1 MKHLTR
7 KAAAVVIGTA
17 VAVSTIG
24 LGAASAGVTKT
35 GVTKTGVTKTG
46 VTKTGIVKVP
56 IGPVNGLPI
65 QRYITPSANLDAVA
79 NALTLRTKSVN
90 TLVALPA
97 GLNVTKPVTVS
108 IWYDNAP
115 GQPQSYVRSSGNRFL
130 QSFPAGN
137 GQALYKPIRVHL
149 TEQVS
154 ATRTNQY
161 DVFWNPLVQPLYDI
175 RVSPLN
181 FTLNQDCDW
190 VGDSEPV
197 VVWSDPKGVTGSASY
212 SLDAGDRVTVN
223 GFARTYTE
231 VGQLAGLK
239 LPSVDWFEDDP
250 FSLGAVA
257 PAPSGQLALVNSYTY
272 NRTLDE
278 TTGQDC
284 KATLKY
290 SVTKTLRFYPYL

>member
-7 KAAAVVIGTA
+7 KAAAVVIGAA
-17 VAVSTIG
+17 VAVSTVG

-35 GVTKTGVTKTG
+35 GVTKTNV
-46 VTKTGIVKVP
+46 VKVP
-56 IGPVNGLPI
+56 IGPVKGLPI
-65 QRYITPSANLDAVA
+65 QQYVTPSANLDAIA
-79 NALTLRTKSVN
+79 NALTLRTKSVS

-108 IWYDNAP
+108 IWYDNSP
-115 GQPQSYVRSSGNRFL
+115 GQPQSYVRGSGNRFL
-130 QSFPAGN
+130 QTFPAEN

-154 ATRTNQY
+154 PTQINQY
-161 DVFWNPLVQPLYDI
+161 DVLWNPLVQPLYDI
-175 RVSPLN
+175 RVSPLT

-190 VGDSEPV
+190 VGNSEPV
-197 VVWSDPKGVTGSASY
+197 VVWSDPKGVTGTASY
-212 SLDAGDRVTVN
+212 SLDAGERVTVTR
-223 GFARTYTE
+223 FARTYTE

-239 LPSVDWFEDDP
+239 LPSVDWYEDDA

-257 PAPSGQLALVNSYTY
+257 PAASGQLALVNSYTY
-272 NRTLDE
+272 NRMLDE
-278 TTGQDC
+278 TTGQNC